1 MGVNLNPDYIQH
13 IFGTW
18 KPQGF
23 HFLFYRPRIKKIVSK
38 VIKLREKK
46 NLRPKKRKPCG
57 SVPGTLATRK
67 LSAQNRPTA
76 SPAAKRNRGGSYNE
90 LIIRQLAARIIWP
103 TGT

>member
-38 VIKLREKK
+38 VIKPQEEKK
-46 NLRPKKRKPCG
+46 LRSEEQKQTRPGVSGAGHAPTVFYRPNL
-57 SVPGTLATRK
+57 
-67 LSAQNRPTA
+67 
-76 SPAAKRNRGGSYNE
+76 
-90 LIIRQLAARIIWP
+90 
-103 TGT
+103 